1 MHIVWWYW
9 ICLGLFFLLAEAM
22 TPGGFYL
29 FFIGVAAII
38 VGVLA
43 VWLHPAWIQLTLFAV
58 LSAVLIATLRK
69 PLNNRVKRST
79 RQADTPEFIGETG
92 RIVEAIG
99 PGMEGKIELRGSI
112 WAARN
117 GGQVVLPENCQ
128 CTVVAREGLKMVVEK
143 KQESVVRN
151 Q

>member
-9 ICLGLFFLLAEAM
+9 ICLGLFLLLTEAL

-29 FFIGVAAII
+29 FFVGVSAII
-38 VGVLA
+38 VGFLA
-43 VWLHPAWIQLTLFAV
+43 LWVHLAWIQLGLFAL

-69 PLNNRVKRST
+69 TLVERVRKTT

-92 RIVEAIG
+92 RAVEPISAG
-99 PGMEGKIELRGSI
+99 KEGKIELRGSI
-112 WAARN
+112 WNARN
-117 GGQVVLPENCQ
+117 SGAADLPQDGQ
-128 CTVVAREGLKMVVEK
+128 CTVVAREGLKMVVTL
-143 KQESVVRN
+143 Q